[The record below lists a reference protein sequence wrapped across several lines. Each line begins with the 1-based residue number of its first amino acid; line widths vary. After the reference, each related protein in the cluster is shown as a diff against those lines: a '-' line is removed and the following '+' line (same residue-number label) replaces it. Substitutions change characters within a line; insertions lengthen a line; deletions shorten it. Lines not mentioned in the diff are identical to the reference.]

1 MVSFLPAFHISL
13 LNNWV
18 SLAYLPIVNQSNL
31 PLISL
36 TNNKFLLNRNM
47 ELRFLFIVFKCTEL
61 AVKLQVK
68 SSDTVLISLGDDV
81 ENYLSICCSANI
93 NITFEHIVN
102 YCVKKILWILK
113 ELQNKKSCAY
123 NKYST
128 GKWFAFAEIFQLQ
141 AHFEITMVSWV
152 KNNKF
157 QGSWEGLNCETCSV
171 VIEPTES

>member
-1 MVSFLPAFHISL
+1 M
-13 LNNWV
+13 
-18 SLAYLPIVNQSNL
+18 NQSNL

-102 YCVKKILWILK
+102 YWVKKIL
-113 ELQNKKSCAY
+113 
-123 NKYST
+123 
-128 GKWFAFAEIFQLQ
+128 
-141 AHFEITMVSWV
+141 
-152 KNNKF
+152 
-157 QGSWEGLNCETCSV
+157 
-171 VIEPTES
+171 